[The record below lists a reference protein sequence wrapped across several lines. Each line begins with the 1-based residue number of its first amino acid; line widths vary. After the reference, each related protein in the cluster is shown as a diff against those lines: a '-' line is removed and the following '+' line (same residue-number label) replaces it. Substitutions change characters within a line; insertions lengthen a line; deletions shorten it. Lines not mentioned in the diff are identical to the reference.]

1 MTVDN
6 SITCP
11 ARSTLLVSFSPDFS
25 LLRLA

>member
-11 ARSTLLVSFSPDFS
+11 ARSTLLCCQRS
-25 LLRLA
+25 AA